1 MINIVS
7 TLKAGGKAAVAALM
21 VGAMILPVAP
31 TQAAEIQLN
40 FGISG
45 GGNGF
50 SFHIGKGGKKFRG
63 DCASVNEIR
72 RSLRRNFHDLD
83 FIRANGWR
91 VVFEGEADWN
101 DRDYRIIVNR
111 CTGDY
116 DLRRI

>member
-1 MINIVS
+1 MTNLVS
-7 TLKAGGKAAVAALM
+7 ILKTGGKAAAAALV
-21 VGAMILPVAP
+21 VGAMALPATP
-31 TQAAEIQLN
+31 AQAQVTFN

-50 SFHIGKGGKKFRG
+50 SFHIGKDGRKFRG
-63 DCASVNEIR
+63 DCASVRQIR
-72 RSLRRNFHDLD
+72 RALRQDFHDLE

-101 DRDYRIIVNR
+101 DRDYRITVNR